1 MNLKNIDYVDKN
13 EWVICS
19 AQKNTVI
26 IVNDLNFN
34 YMLDEFSPIKSEK
47 ALVLLVK
54 KTTLLLQIKAF
65 YKHISLE
72 MAFFKPAHTRN
83 SSNDS
88 IGSENTPFFRPQEKL
103 SVGGSNDKYEQE
115 ADAVANLRNS
125 ILGLILKQ

>member
-1 MNLKNIDYVDKN
+1 
-13 EWVICS
+13 
-19 AQKNTVI
+19 
-26 IVNDLNFN
+26 
-34 YMLDEFSPIKSEK
+34 
-47 ALVLLVK
+47 
-54 KTTLLLQIKAF
+54 
-65 YKHISLE
+65 